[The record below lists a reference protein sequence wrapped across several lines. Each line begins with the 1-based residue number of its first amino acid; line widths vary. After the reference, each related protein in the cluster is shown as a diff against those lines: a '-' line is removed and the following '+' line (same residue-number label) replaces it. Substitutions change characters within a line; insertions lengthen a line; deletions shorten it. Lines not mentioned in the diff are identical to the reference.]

1 MKKQLAFYLLATAAA
16 WAAPPAIRSGGVV
29 NAATNAPLGTAG
41 SGIAQGS
48 YFAIYG
54 SGLGPDTFASASIPY
69 PTTLGGAS
77 VTVTPASG
85 AAVQAFLTY
94 AQAGQ
99 INAILPSTTPLG
111 GATVTVT
118 YNNATSTP
126 AKITVVQSSFGTF
139 STGYPIGAAAII
151 NVNTAPLYNLLTNA
165 ANTGD
170 VLELFGTGLGPIT
183 GGDNTAPGVVSPSG
197 IDVKILVGGTVVT
210 PLYAGRSPQYPALD
224 QINFVLPSDPGIPD
238 GCFVPIA
245 VQVNGVVG
253 NYATFSKATG
263 SRTCPAPLGLT
274 PTALAKLDQGGKL
287 NVGALTLARSTILA
301 SIVGGLSIPINAAT
315 EQAGGVFASFG
326 TSDLFGLL
334 QTPGAI
340 PPLNAAGTCLVQTEP
355 STAAPTSTIPPIVKF
370 LDAGSKLT
378 LSGPNNKAQDLPSQ
392 ANVGYAAFLA
402 QSGATLFGLQIPGV
416 PTVPAGVPATYIE
429 PGGWTIKGSGGADV
443 GAFTASI
450 TVPAAL
456 NCSPSCDITAID
468 RTQPLVIQW
477 TGGGG
482 SQDYVEVAGVATTAS
497 LADPTKNVAVL
508 FECTAKASDGTLT
521 VPVSV
526 LSQMPTSSADAL
538 APNTGA
544 LLVINGLGNSDA
556 SFTAPLTAGGV
567 LDAGY
572 FGYTSVRTKLMQ
584 YK

>member
-1 MKKQLAFYLLATAAA
+1 MLNSQYRGVPVAVFRQWPNHLSQAFGRLVIPMKKQLAFYLLATAAA

-77 VTVTPASG
+77 
-85 AAVQAFLTY
+85 
-94 AQAGQ
+94 
-99 INAILPSTTPLG
+99 
-111 GATVTVT
+111 VTVT

-301 SIVGGLSIPINAAT
+301 S
-315 EQAGGVFASFG
+315 
-326 TSDLFGLL
+326 
-334 QTPGAI
+334 
-340 PPLNAAGTCLVQTEP
+340 
-355 STAAPTSTIPPIVKF
+355 
-370 LDAGSKLT
+370 
-378 LSGPNNKAQDLPSQ
+378 
-392 ANVGYAAFLA
+392 
-402 QSGATLFGLQIPGV
+402 
-416 PTVPAGVPATYIE
+416 
-429 PGGWTIKGSGGADV
+429 
-443 GAFTASI
+443 
-450 TVPAAL
+450 
-456 NCSPSCDITAID
+456 
-468 RTQPLVIQW
+468 
-477 TGGGG
+477 
-482 SQDYVEVAGVATTAS
+482 
-497 LADPTKNVAVL
+497 
-508 FECTAKASDGTLT
+508 
-521 VPVSV
+521 
-526 LSQMPTSSADAL
+526 
-538 APNTGA
+538 
-544 LLVINGLGNSDA
+544 
-556 SFTAPLTAGGV
+556 
-567 LDAGY
+567 
-572 FGYTSVRTKLMQ
+572 
-584 YK
+584 